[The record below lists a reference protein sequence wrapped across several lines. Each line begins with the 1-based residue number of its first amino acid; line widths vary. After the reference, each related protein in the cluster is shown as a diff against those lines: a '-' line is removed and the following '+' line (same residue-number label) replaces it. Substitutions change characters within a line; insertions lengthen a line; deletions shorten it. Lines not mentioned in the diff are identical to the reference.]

1 MGLTEAKCGTIIAP
15 EVVHHLSFEKMLLCR
30 ETIYID
36 EDKKFMRLKRQNTK
50 KWFNSYLTFQH
61 LKENFAENLVNQDDR
76 NNMWLPIYDEVNA
89 QDKSK
94 IVLFAEEEI
103 FKIIPQANNNFILNS
118 KTDHNNARLFKVGNV
133 SLTIKGCVHVFE
145 ESESFNYLNPC
156 SKPSP
161 GLNISTESA

>member
-1 MGLTEAKCGTIIAP
+1 
-15 EVVHHLSFEKMLLCR
+15 MLFCR

-103 FKIIPQANNNFILNS
+103 FKIIPQANIITS
-118 KTDHNNARLFKVGNV
+118 
-133 SLTIKGCVHVFE
+133 S
-145 ESESFNYLNPC
+145 
-156 SKPSP
+156 
-161 GLNISTESA
+161 